1 MNVLTVIIVYFI
13 KFYQFTVSPLIGSNC
28 RFTPTCSDYA
38 IQSIQEKG
46 LIRGLF
52 FSLKRLLKCH
62 PWGGSGFDPISKK

>member
-1 MNVLTVIIVYFI
+1 MNVLTIIIVYFI
-13 KFYQFTVSPLIGSNC
+13 KFYQFSISPLIGLNC

-38 IQSIQEKG
+38 IQSLKENG

>member
-1 MNVLTVIIVYFI
+1 MNVLTIIIVYFI
-13 KFYQFTVSPLIGSNC
+13 KFYQFSISPLIGSNC

-38 IQSIQEKG
+38 IQSLKENG

>member
-1 MNVLTVIIVYFI
+1 MNVLTIIIVYFI
-13 KFYQFTVSPLIGSNC
+13 KFYQFSISPLIGSNC

-38 IQSIQEKG
+38 IQSLQEKG

>member
-1 MNVLTVIIVYFI
+1 MNVLTIIIVYFI
-13 KFYQFTVSPLIGSNC
+13 KFYQFSISPLIGSNC

-38 IQSIQEKG
+38 IQSLQEKG

-62 PWGGSGFDPISKK
+62 PCGGSGFDPISKK

>member
-1 MNVLTVIIVYFI
+1 MNVLTIIIVYFI
-13 KFYQFTVSPLIGSNC
+13 KFYQFSISPLIGSNC

-38 IQSIQEKG
+38 IQFLKENG

>member
-13 KFYQFTVSPLIGSNC
+13 KFYQFSISPLIGSNC

-38 IQSIQEKG
+38 IQSLKEKG
-46 LIRGLF
+46 LISGLF

>member
-1 MNVLTVIIVYFI
+1 MNVLTIIIVYFI
-13 KFYQFTVSPLIGSNC
+13 KFYQFTISPLIGSNC

-38 IQSIQEKG
+38 IQSLQEKG

>member
-1 MNVLTVIIVYFI
+1 MIVLTIIIVYFI
-13 KFYQFTVSPLIGSNC
+13 KFYQFSISPLIGLNC

-38 IQSIQEKG
+38 IQSLKENG

>member
-1 MNVLTVIIVYFI
+1 MNVLTIIIVYFI
-13 KFYQFTVSPLIGSNC
+13 KFYQFSISPFIGSNC

-38 IQSIQEKG
+38 IRSLQEKG

>member
-1 MNVLTVIIVYFI
+1 MNVLTIIIVYFI
-13 KFYQFTVSPLIGSNC
+13 KFYQFSISPLIGSNC

-38 IQSIQEKG
+38 IRSLQEKG
-46 LIRGLF
+46 LIKGLL

>member
-1 MNVLTVIIVYFI
+1 MNVLTIIIIYFI
-13 KFYQFTVSPLIGSNC
+13 EFYRFSISPLIGSNC

-38 IQSIQEKG
+38 IQSLQEKG

>member
-1 MNVLTVIIVYFI
+1 MNVLTIIIVYFI
-13 KFYQFTVSPLIGSNC
+13 KFYQFSISPLIGSNC
-28 RFTPTCSDYA
+28 RFTPSCSDYA
-38 IQSIQEKG
+38 IQSLKENG

>member
-1 MNVLTVIIVYFI
+1 MNVLTIIIVCFI
-13 KFYQFTVSPLIGSNC
+13 KFYQFSISPLIGSNC

-38 IQSIQEKG
+38 IQSLQEKG

>member
-13 KFYQFTVSPLIGSNC
+13 KFYQFSISPLIGSNC

-38 IQSIQEKG
+38 IQSLKENG

>member
-1 MNVLTVIIVYFI
+1 MNVLTIIIVYFI
-13 KFYQFTVSPLIGSNC
+13 KFYQFFISPLIGSNC

-52 FSLKRLLKCH
+52 YSLKRLLKCH